1 MAWFTCI
8 NYYRF
13 SYVVINAPCVKDF
26 VLSLGSFV
34 VVAGFFF
41 FVKNYNFK
49 ETVHLETEGC

>member
-41 FVKNYNFK
+41 FCEK
-49 ETVHLETEGC
+49 L